1 MTIRHI
7 LLLLYSLCLWCTTLT
22 AQEAEADTTSASWV
36 ALYERDDYQGAAE
49 ALEQEIA
56 TQGAT
61 AERYYN
67 LGVCY
72 ERLSQ
77 GARSLLSYERALWL
91 DPTMSQAR
99 HNLRLGYAQSP
110 SGLSDGR
117 AIGFVDDICYALSR
131 PALMV
136 VGLVLTLLMVVGLI
150 IFRLGATVL
159 RRQVAFYTA
168 VGLACLWLLVGA
180 MIAHQWH
187 YGKVSAQRALVIEGT
202 RLQSSPSSA
211 EPITA
216 LPAGSPLRLES
227 LGDGWA
233 HVSLYDGRSG
243 YVPSHTIEAVV
254 RPPL

>member
-1 MTIRHI
+1 MTFRYI
-7 LLLLYSLCLWCTTLT
+7 LLALGLALGSLALT
-22 AQEAEADTTSASWV
+22 AQTPETEAPASSWV
-36 ALYERDDYQGAAE
+36 ALYERDDYEGAAK

-61 AERYYN
+61 PERYYN

-72 ERLSQ
+72 ERLKQ

-187 YGKVSAQRALVIEGT
+187 YRKVSAQRALVIEGT
-202 RLQSSPSSA
+202 SLLSSPSSA
-211 EPITA
+211 EPLMA